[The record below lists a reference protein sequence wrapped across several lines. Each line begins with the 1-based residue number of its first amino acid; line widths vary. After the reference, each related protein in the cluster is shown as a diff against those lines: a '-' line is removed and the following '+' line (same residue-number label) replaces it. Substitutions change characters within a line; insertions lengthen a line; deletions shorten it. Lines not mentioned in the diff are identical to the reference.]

1 MLFFG
6 DTKMKDT
13 DIEKLIDKNTS
24 LLLLIGYATA
34 LVIDYK
40 NNPSRVETNKNDE
53 KIKWFLESVENVIYF
68 DKPLAKMP

>member
-1 MLFFG
+1 
-6 DTKMKDT
+6 MKDT